1 MTLWQLG
8 ILPEG
13 AYCCCAVRVP
23 VLLCSVLLC
32 SILQE
37 WDLMSTRHHIQEL
50 WDARHKQQQQ
60 QREAA
65 AEAQEGPALSPS
77 NITHAAA
84 LVGSFG
90 DNS

>member
-1 MTLWQLG
+1 
-8 ILPEG
+8 
-13 AYCCCAVRVP
+13 
-23 VLLCSVLLC
+23 
-32 SILQE
+32 
-37 WDLMSTRHHIQEL
+37 MSTRHHIQEL
-50 WDARHKQQQQ
+50 WDARHNQQQ

-84 LVGSFG
+84 LVGSFW